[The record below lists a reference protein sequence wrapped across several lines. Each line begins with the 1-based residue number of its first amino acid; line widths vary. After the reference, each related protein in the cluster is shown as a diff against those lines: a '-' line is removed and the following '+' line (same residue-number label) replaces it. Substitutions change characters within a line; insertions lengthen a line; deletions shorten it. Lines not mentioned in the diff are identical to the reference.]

1 MRFFSLR
8 LSCNDNVKSWSW
20 NWSSL
25 SCMVAHPVVF
35 RGSDPD
41 PFSFLTVGSG
51 SGLFLEV
58 KRFAS
63 GSFRRDYLYSI
74 FYVPSFFLWKWIS
87 IYSTWFQC
95 RTRLIWCT
103 YYCFGLRS
111 TQNVDWPGVDS
122 RPSLQLNVRFN
133 NSIYCLTM
141 LNPNF
146 TKPANIPQQIL
157 FHQF

>member
-1 MRFFSLR
+1 MWKVEVGIEVRLAARLRIRLSFEGRIRTRFF
-8 LSCNDNVKSWSW
+8 
-20 NWSSL
+20 
-25 SCMVAHPVVF
+25 F
-35 RGSDPD
+35 
-41 PFSFLTVGSG
+41 FLTAGSS
-51 SGLFLEV
+51 SGIFLEV

-74 FYVPSFFLWKWIS
+74 FYVPSFFLWKWKS

-111 TQNVDWPGVDS
+111 TQNVGRPGVDS